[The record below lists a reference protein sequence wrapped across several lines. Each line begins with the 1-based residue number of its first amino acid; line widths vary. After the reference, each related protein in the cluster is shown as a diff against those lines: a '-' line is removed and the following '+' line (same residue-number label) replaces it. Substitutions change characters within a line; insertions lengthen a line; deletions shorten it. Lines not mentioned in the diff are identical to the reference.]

1 MKQVADKLPKI
12 SSSEQNL
19 SLLNEQFTQTVQSPQ
34 FQQALNSFSQAI
46 QSGQIGP
53 LIQQFGL
60 PEGCVS
66 AANTGSMFRN
76 V

>member
-1 MKQVADKLPKI
+1 MKQVTDKLPKT
-12 SSSEQNL
+12 SGSEQDP

-53 LIQQFGL
+53 VIQQFGL

-66 AANTGSMFRN
+66 AANNGSMFKIL
-76 V
+76 